1 MTELTETVL
10 LTLITS
16 LVQFLKMYML
26 LLSMRVT
33 LTWFPSINWY
43 TQPFYTLIK
52 LTNPYLRL
60 FKGLLPS
67 LFGLDISPILGFMF
81 LEAITDL
88 AVYYEQ
94 II

>member
-1 MTELTETVL
+1 MIEIIALTL
-10 LTLITS
+10 LTSLIS
-16 LVQFLKMYML
+16 FLKIYIL

-67 LFGLDISPILGFMF
+67 LFGLDISPILAFLF
-81 LEAITDL
+81 LEALMDIAT
-88 AVYYEQ
+88 YYSTTF
-94 II
+94 

>member
-1 MTELTETVL
+1 MTEMIVLTL
-10 LTLITS
+10 LTSLIS
-16 LVQFLKMYML
+16 VLKIYIL

-60 FKGLLPS
+60 FKGLLPA
-67 LFGLDISPILGFMF
+67 LFGLDISPILAF
-81 LEAITDL
+81 LFIEALIDIAT
-88 AVYYEQ
+88 YYTTVM
-94 II
+94 

>member
-1 MTELTETVL
+1 MTEMIVLTL
-10 LTLITS
+10 LTSLIS
-16 LVQFLKMYML
+16 FLNIYIL

-60 FKGLLPS
+60 FKGLLPA
-67 LFGLDISPILGFMF
+67 LFGLDISPILAF
-81 LEAITDL
+81 LFIEALIDIAT
-88 AVYYEQ
+88 YYTTVM
-94 II
+94 

>member
-1 MTELTETVL
+1 MTEMIVLTL
-10 LTLITS
+10 LTSLIS
-16 LVQFLKMYML
+16 YLKIYIL

-60 FKGLLPS
+60 FKGLLPA
-67 LFGLDISPILGFMF
+67 LFGLDISPILAF
-81 LEAITDL
+81 LFIEALIDIAT
-88 AVYYEQ
+88 YYTTVM
-94 II
+94 

>member
-1 MTELTETVL
+1 MIVLTL
-10 LTLITS
+10 LTSLIS
-16 LVQFLKMYML
+16 FLKIYIL

-60 FKGLLPS
+60 FKGLLPA
-67 LFGLDISPILGFMF
+67 LFGLDISPILAF
-81 LEAITDL
+81 LFIEALIDIAT
-88 AVYYEQ
+88 YYTTVM
-94 II
+94 

>member
-1 MTELTETVL
+1 MTEMIVLTL
-10 LTLITS
+10 LTSLIS
-16 LVQFLKMYML
+16 FLKIYIL

-60 FKGLLPS
+60 FKGLLPA
-67 LFGLDISPILGFMF
+67 LFGLDISPILAF
-81 LEAITDL
+81 LFIEALIDIAT
-88 AVYYEQ
+88 YYTTVM
-94 II
+94 